1 MKRVLAFLLAACM
14 AILPTVSIVAEDEEI
29 EVFISESELIL
40 GRDDASEGD
49 SDLDN
54 LNNANASIVEQ
65 LGKKDWTALAAEA
78 KKKGDWRE
86 DIVSVAQTQVGFAQ
100 EKNGMTIYT
109 AWAEYEEAQDWT
121 TLFVNWVAVQA
132 GLTEKQFPHM
142 DTYQAFTQR
151 MKKLGALKDITRAS
165 YPMSGDLAL
174 IEKDGQQL
182 VGVVVYVSNGVA
194 SVIIGDDNGA
204 VTLDLYSV
212 NKNGFTQYVDLD
224 VLMIR
229 AGIEVGKGG
238 KVPVIPEGGVAA
250 WTNTNAVYMRSE
262 PTTASQRV
270 TTVKKPGTALLVVS
284 AEMQGDGY
292 IWYGVEYG
300 KYEGYIRGD
309 LLDLDMAAVSFPA
322 DAPETTP
329 VVTPAPTVVPGCAVC
344 MSVANGVALPVDCCY
359 EHLVALGTE
368 YANQF
373 MLALMEA
380 DPLTRQLY
388 VDCHDAHVAAGAEAM
403 IPLGGLGLVERVVNI
418 EVKKAL
424 VGEAVTIG
432 FEIYGATK
440 YQWHQVMSKL
450 DENDQV
456 VVEDTAIDGATDCEL
471 TVYAKPGTEISYYCV
486 AELPLGY
493 AANGEAITVTM
504 TSKVTTIAGGEP
516 IVVVAILGEEVN
528 FTYEYVGAVSYQ
540 WYVST
545 PVKFQTSNNVG
556 MKAARL
562 VTALDAGTK
571 LTLIADGEYSVA
583 NDAYFYCEALDG
595 DGNVLSTSNGF
606 AYSVDVTDLCKY
618 VDELVGMTRSE
629 RYDIMTG
636 LWASVDTQGKKLDA
650 NSTATT
656 LADAVKAHW
665 QADHKGEYS
674 KLLCTCEEMSNT
686 THDSECGWYVKSAA
700 DNSGVKYSVTHVT
713 ATLGAKF
720 PFSSSVNQDV
730 IGDRFELYYDDVLVM
745 VNDNNFVY
753 LMADETERVY
763 QYVIYRNGV
772 KVAEETLVV
781 TAYELTA
788 DRVKFG
794 HDTILDAYL
803 AVIADNYA
811 EIMNYMPTGVY
822 DRAPIYE
829 LMTSSWNKWVMD
841 YATGEKVNLAKEI
854 LLYWND
860 IKLSYEE
867 DMFCICCI
875 TDDVISDKIMLHP
888 DAIHTNPLCGWYE
901 DPFSPDNTATNPE
914 TGVTV
919 NGILPEGI
927 VLTATAKTPDRD
939 LLALMQQGEIDEMER
954 LSLKAYDIT
963 PYNADGTV
971 WQPAKGTTVKV
982 TIPSVY
988 TYGDNVTV
996 NVYHLL
1002 VDESEIAPGYGYEKL
1017 SSDHYGGVTLNS
1029 DGSITFETDGFSTF
1043 YVETATSNEACLICG
1058 GTAQCAYMYVI
1069 SAGRNSDPF
1078 HFTTSAQERYQYLC
1092 TEQGNHNL
1100 EYILENYYKHVQAG
1114 ALDVLCSSMPLDVTG
1129 IDITKYDPQEHST
1142 YCNDPLCPWNENV
1155 NVKYYTGEQLLV
1167 GDTVTL
1173 ESDVPGGDWYR
1184 ADNGEKLDSNV
1195 VEATAQKVTYLYKV
1209 GDEVVSTHVVAAQTS
1224 ILYFYTYRLYDSS
1237 YHYNT
1242 GKYDGKGYLIYDK
1255 DAVYQMM
1262 TGKWNVMADANQR
1275 VTPMNLAQSILAYWD
1290 QAKYYEDGTMFC
1302 TCCYTCNGMVDGKM
1316 SYTFDG
1322 IMRHPDD
1329 VHKAGCPWAGDH
1341 NVSTTPDVSNPDAL
1355 KDMILGTTQ
1364 ITLSTTLNGNSYV
1377 WQQGTINVDGSI
1389 TWEAVST
1396 SNAASC
1402 TVTLTGEA
1410 LTHVYRCVVTDAS
1423 GNTVESTVT
1432 YIGGV
1437 EFATWA
1443 SNAEEVATWLANST
1457 DITMADVL
1465 LAHEK
1470 HQHGIPLNEVIL
1482 MVGNDLYTLMDHVLL
1497 AEGAADET
1505 GMIVLTDVRYHIAVA
1520 TYDPNTKVITAL
1532 N

>member
-86 DIVSVAQTQVGFAQ
+86 DIVSVAQTQVGFVQ

-270 TTVKKPGTALLVVS
+270 TTVKKPGTALLVIS

-292 IWYGVEYG
+292 VWYGVEYG

-432 FEIYGATK
+432 FEIYGATQ
-440 YQWHQVMSKL
+440 YQWYIVEL
-450 DENDQV
+450 
-456 VVEDTAIDGATDCEL
+456 VEDVDCEQPEIVTAIEGATYSEL
-471 TVYAKPGTEISYYCV
+471 TVYAKPGETVNYRCV
-486 AELPLGY
+486 ATLPLAG
-493 AANGEAITVTM
+493 GKSVTVT
-504 TSKVTTIAGGEP
+504 SKMTTITGGEP
-516 IVVVAILGEEVN
+516 IVAVAILGEEVN
-528 FTYEYVGAVSYQ
+528 FTYEYVGAASYR
-540 WYVST
+540 WYKLRVDG
-545 PVKFQTSNNVG
+545 PVVENRQVEPTFEATGAKLTIRATSNDEC
-556 MKAARL
+556 AH
-562 VTALDAGTK
+562 
-571 LTLIADGEYSVA
+571 Y
-583 NDAYFYCEALDG
+583 YCEALDRN
-595 DGNVLSTSNGF
+595 GNVLATSS
-606 AYSVDVTDLCKY
+606 YYLYTIDTTDLSKY

-629 RYDIMTG
+629 RYDTLTG
-636 LWASVDTQGKKLDA
+636 VWDA
-650 NSTATT
+650 TVSNGYEAFSLNEAVIEYWSTECKTI
-656 LADAVKAHW
+656 
-665 QADHKGEYS
+665 YP
-674 KLLCTCEEMSNT
+674 KLLCTCEGGMRNSDHE
-686 THDSECGWYVKSAA
+686 DYCGWYIEPAT
-700 DNSGVKYSVTHVT
+700 DTPNISGVIYNTVYVE
-713 ATLGAKF
+713 ATIGANY
-720 PFSSSVNQDV
+720 PYTSSISEVKV
-730 IGDRFELYYDDVLVM
+730 GDWFELYYDDILVM
-745 VNDNNFVY
+745 TNEHNLVY
-753 LMADETERVY
+753 LTADDTERVY
-763 QYVIYRNGV
+763 KLVVYRLGN
-772 KVAEETLVV
+772 KVAELTLVV
-781 TAYELTA
+781 TAHELSA
-788 DRVKFG
+788 DRVQWG
-794 HDTILDAYL
+794 QDTVLSEYL
-803 AVIADNYA
+803 GVITDNYA
-811 EIMNYMPTGVY
+811 EKGAYDVLTGVY
-822 DRAPIYE
+822 ERYPIYE
-829 LMTSSWNKWVMD
+829 LMTKSWNRMVMD
-841 YATGEKVNLAKEI
+841 YSIDQEVNLAKII
-854 LLYWND
+854 LAYWDVN
-860 IKLSYEE
+860 KWPEE
-867 DMFCICCI
+867 EAMFCTCCI
-875 TDDVISDKIMLHP
+875 TNGVISDEIMRHP
-888 DAIHTNPLCGWYE
+888 DALHNMDCPWWE
-901 DPFSPDNTATNPE
+901 NPFSTDNTAKNET
-914 TGVTV
+914 TGVTL
-919 NGILPEGI
+919 NGILPEGMTLSAN
-927 VLTATAKTPDRD
+927 VENPSSDVFAK
-939 LLALMQQGEIDEMER
+939 MQNADETSSFV
-954 LSLKAYDIT
+954 SLKAYDIT
-963 PYNADGTV
+963 PVDKDGNP
-971 WQPAKGTTVKV
+971 WQPAKGTTVMV
-982 TIPSVY
+982 TIPNVY
-988 TYGDNVTV
+988 DSTSIRHPVV

-1002 VDESEIAPGYGYEKL
+1002 VDEDDIVPGYGYEKL
-1017 SSDHYGGVTLNS
+1017 SSEHNNGVTVNS

-1043 YVETATSNEACLICG
+1043 YVEVAKNAQDYCLICQ
-1058 GTAQCAYMYVI
+1058 GTANCAYAMVA
-1069 SAGRNSDPF
+1069 SAGKSSDPF

-1092 TEQGNHNL
+1092 TQQGYHNL

-1114 ALDVLCSSMPLDVTG
+1114 ALDVLCSSMALDVTG

-1142 YCNDPLCPWNENV
+1142 YCNDPLCPWNENG

-1173 ESDVPGGDWYR
+1173 KSDVPGGDWYR

-1209 GDEVVSTHVVAAQTS
+1209 GDEVSSTHVVAAQTS
-1224 ILYFYTYRLYDSS
+1224 IPYYYTYRLYNSQ
-1237 YHYNT
+1237 YNT
-1242 GKYDGKGYLIYDK
+1242 NVRDDEGFDIYDK
-1255 DAVYQMM
+1255 DAVYEIM
-1262 TGKWNVMADANQR
+1262 TGKWNVMADANPR

-1290 QAKYYEDGTMFC
+1290 QAKYTEDGAMFC
-1302 TCCYTCNGMVDGKM
+1302 TCCYTVDGPTADGKKI
-1316 SYTFDG
+1316 YTFDG

-1329 VHKAGCPWAGDH
+1329 VHKVGCPWAGDH
-1341 NVSTTPDVSNPDAL
+1341 TVAATPDVSNPDAL

-1364 ITLSTTLNGNSYV
+1364 ITLSTTLNGSSYV
-1377 WQQGTINVDGSI
+1377 WQQGTINADGSI